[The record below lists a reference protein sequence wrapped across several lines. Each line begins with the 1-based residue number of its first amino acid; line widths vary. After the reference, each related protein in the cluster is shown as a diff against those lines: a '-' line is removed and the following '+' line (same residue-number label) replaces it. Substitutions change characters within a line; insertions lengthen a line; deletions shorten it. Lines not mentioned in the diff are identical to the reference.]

1 MVNNEN
7 PMQLKKVNGFTYFA
21 NLVSKLVGSPIW
33 FAVSLSLVVIWIISG
48 PLLNYSDSWQL
59 VINTVTTILTFLMM
73 SLLHSSQSK
82 WEREIEKIQKH
93 QERTL
98 KRLERETT
106 EIKSNLTSQNTNP
119 TINKL

>member
-1 MVNNEN
+1 MINNEN
-7 PMQLKKVNGFTYFA
+7 QTQLKKVNGFTYFA

-33 FAVSLSLVVIWIISG
+33 FATSLSLVVIWIISG

-98 KRLERETT
+98 RILEKETT
-106 EIKSNLTSQNTNP
+106 EIKTNLTSQNTNP